1 MSAARAPLSYEP
13 APRRCRATCAEAT
26 APVSRCR
33 VTAPWNRSCSLG
45 LYRLS
50 SLTSSPTLHGRTS
63 CNVVVTLSANL
74 KDNDTCDASD
84 RQLIARQ
91 MLTDGTERTIKFTR
105 WRPRCQKPTVKNPC
119 PSQQKRTRKRAHAT
133 FCLEWPRL
141 KWRFCRYVDKE
152 FSERIQ
158 R

>member
-1 MSAARAPLSYEP
+1 M
-13 APRRCRATCAEAT
+13 
-26 APVSRCR
+26 VD
-33 VTAPWNRSCSLG
+33 
-45 LYRLS
+45 
-50 SLTSSPTLHGRTS
+50 
-63 CNVVVTLSANL
+63 LSANL

-91 MLTDGTERTIKFTR
+91 MLTDGTEQTTEIHEVEAALPEANREESLPKSTKENT
-105 WRPRCQKPTVKNPC
+105 KA
-119 PSQQKRTRKRAHAT
+119 AHAT
-133 FCLEWPRL
+133 FCLEWPGL